1 MLTYLLPPHLCGG
14 NHNIEISKKEGNM
27 NRLITGALT
36 GAVLMTVPLAASA
49 LVIDINTYLT
59 GGSGGSNVTVA
70 TLTLTQNGNSV
81 DFRFENSIGNLGTIA
96 NNAFISGL
104 LFSYDGSPLLKSSS
118 FGNFGGTQLVVAA
131 DFGNPSGKPAG
142 YDFYLDLDYPT
153 SNKNPALRFTDS
165 EYSTWT
171 VSAADGIST
180 VLVSDFT
187 TPVTANGKP
196 ASLAMVHIQGTQ
208 GDFLKYVGN
217 EAVPPQE
224 DPATVPEPATLGLL
238 GLGMASLAWMRKRKK

>member
-1 MLTYLLPPHLCGG
+1 
-14 NHNIEISKKEGNM
+14 M

-36 GAVLMTVPLAASA
+36 GAVLMTAPLAASA

-59 GGSGGSNVTVA
+59 GGAGGSNVTVA
-70 TLTLTQNGNSV
+70 TLTLTQNGNNV
-81 DFRFENSIGNLGTIA
+81 DFRLENSIGNLGAIA
-96 NNAFISGL
+96 NNAFISTL
-104 LFSYDGSPLLKSSS
+104 WFSYDGSPLLNSSS
-118 FGNFGGTQLVVAA
+118 YWNFGGTQLVQAA
-131 DFGNPSGKPAG
+131 NSFGTDPKGAAG

-153 SNKNPALRFTDS
+153 SNKNPALRFTDG

-208 GDFLKYVGN
+208 GDSLRYVGN

-224 DPATVPEPATLGLL
+224 DPATVPEPATLALL

>member
-1 MLTYLLPPHLCGG
+1 M
-14 NHNIEISKKEGNM
+14 S
-27 NRLITGALT
+27 RLITGALT
-36 GAVLMTVPLAASA
+36 GVVLMTAPLTASA

-59 GGSGGSNVTVA
+59 GSSGGSNVTVA

-81 DFRFENSIGNLGTIA
+81 DFRFENSIGNLGAIA
-96 NNAFISGL
+96 NNAYIAGL
-104 LFSYDGSPLLKSSS
+104 LFSYDGSPLLTSSS
-118 FGNFGGTQLVVAA
+118 FVNFGGTQLVAAA
-131 DFGNPSGKPAG
+131 DFGINPPGKDAG

-153 SNKNPALRFTDS
+153 SNNNSALRFTDG

-171 VSAADGIST
+171 VSATDGVSA

-187 TPVTANGKP
+187 TLVTANGNDKP
-196 ASLAMVHIQGTQ
+196 ASLAMVHIQGTE
-208 GDFLKYVGN
+208 GGSLKYVGS

-224 DPATVPEPATLGLL
+224 DPGTVPEPATLALL

>member
-1 MLTYLLPPHLCGG
+1 
-14 NHNIEISKKEGNM
+14 M

-36 GAVLMTVPLAASA
+36 GAVLMTAPLAASA

-81 DFRFENSIGNLGTIA
+81 DFRFENSIGNLGTIT
-96 NNAFISGL
+96 NNAYIAGL
-104 LFSYDGSPLLKSSS
+104 LFSYDGSPQLTGDS
-118 FGNFGGTQLVVAA
+118 FVNFGGTQLVAA
-131 DFGNPSGKPAG
+131 ANFGVNPPGKDAG

-153 SNKNPALRFTDS
+153 SNNDPALRFTNG

-171 VSAADGIST
+171 VSAANGT
-180 VLVSDFT
+180 VLVDDFT
-187 TPVTANGKP
+187 TLVTANGNGKP
-196 ASLAMVHIQGTQ
+196 AALAMVHIQGVE
-208 GDFLKYVGN
+208 GAGKDSLRYVGS

-224 DPATVPEPATLGLL
+224 DPGTIPEPATLALL